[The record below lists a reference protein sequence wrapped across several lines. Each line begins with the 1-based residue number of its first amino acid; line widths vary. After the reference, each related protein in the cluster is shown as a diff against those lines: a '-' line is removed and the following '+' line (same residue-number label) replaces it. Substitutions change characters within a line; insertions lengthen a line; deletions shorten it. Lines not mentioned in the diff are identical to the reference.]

1 MKSELSGTFEKVIIA
16 LCLPVAEFMA
26 REMYEAVS
34 GMGTSEGTL
43 VEILCSGTNQEIR
56 EMNAAYLRR
65 KYCCPLSENV
75 LVIFCEK
82 P

>member
-1 MKSELSGTFEKVIIA
+1 MKSELSGTFEKLMVA
-16 LCLPVAEFMA
+16 LCVPVADLMA

-56 EMNAAYLRR
+56 DMNAAYQRR
-65 KYCCPLSENV
+65 QFFQLN
-75 LVIFCEK
+75 F
-82 P
+82 

>member
-1 MKSELSGTFEKVIIA
+1 MVA
-16 LCLPVAEFMA
+16 LCLPVADLMA

-56 EMNAAYLRR
+56 DMNAAYQRR
-65 KYCCPLSENV
+65 QFLIHF
-75 LVIFCEK
+75 LIEK
-82 P
+82 MLFE